1 MFSDRAT
8 IHVAAGRGGDGAVAF
23 RREKYVPKG
32 GPSGG
37 DGGDGGDVALVATE
51 GQRDLMLLRRT
62 PHLRAD
68 DGGHGEG
75 ANRTGARGADLDV
88 AVPIGTQVFDDAG
101 ELVCDLA
108 APGARAVIAHGG
120 RGGAGNRR
128 FRTSVRQAPRTAE
141 FGGAGGEG
149 TFVLHLKLLADAA
162 LLGFPNVGKSSL
174 LRRLSNA
181 KPKVADYPFTT
192 IEPVL
197 GVVAVADDRQI
208 TVLDVPGL
216 LEGAAEGHGLGLD
229 FLAHLERARLLLHVV
244 DAGADPEDAVRGFV
258 AIHRELEQYQEALAR
273 RPRIVVLN
281 RVDLRGDVDP
291 EHLAADFAAALAGL
305 RVGDPAAVRDLVCD
319 PEGGPPVVVPVS
331 CATGYGVDELKAA
344 LARWVPPAADEAVEG
359 EPLPRFLVYRPGAA
373 DAGGVR
379 VVRDEG
385 GVRVIGSSLEDA
397 VKTADVDT
405 AAALLAEY
413 VEHTGLRP
421 VLVRAGARKGIVVK
435 VGEQAIPY
443 RAG

>member
-8 IHVAAGRGGDGAVAF
+8 IHVTAGRGGDGAVAF
-23 RREKYVPKG
+23 RREKFVPKG

-37 DGGDGGDVALVATE
+37 DGGDGGNVALVATE
-51 GQRDLMLLRRT
+51 GLRDLMLLRRT
-62 PHLRAD
+62 PHLRAE

-75 ANRTGARGADLDV
+75 SNRTGARGEDLE
-88 AVPIGTQVFDDAG
+88 VPVPVGTQVFDAAG
-101 ELVCDLA
+101 ELICDLA
-108 APGARAVIAHGG
+108 VPRARAVIARGG
-120 RGGAGNRR
+120 CGGAGNRR

-141 FGGAGGEG
+141 FGGAGGTG
-149 TFVLHLKLLADAA
+149 TFDLQLKLLADAA

-197 GVVAVADDRQI
+197 GVVSVADDRQI

-244 DAGADPEDAVRGFV
+244 DAGQELEEAIRGFA
-258 AIHRELEQYQEALAR
+258 AIHRELAHYQEALSR
-273 RPRIVVLN
+273 RPRLVVLN
-281 RVDLRGDVDP
+281 RVDLHGEDDP
-291 EHLAADFAAALAGL
+291 EALASRFGEAL
-305 RVGDPAAVRDLVCD
+305 ARLAGRDAEAVRDVIRD
-319 PEGGPPVVVPVS
+319 PGDGNPIVLPVS
-331 CATGYGVDELKAA
+331 CATGYGVDVLKSA
-344 LARWVPPAADEAVEG
+344 LARWVPPEPETVGEV

-379 VVRDEG
+379 VVRDES
-385 GVRVIGSSLEDA
+385 GVRLIGSALDEMLRTVGDA
-397 VKTADVDT
+397 E
-405 AAALLAEY
+405 AAALLADY
-413 VEHTGLRP
+413 VERTGLRP
-421 VLVRAGARKGIVVK
+421 VLIRAGARKGIVVK
-435 VGEQAIPY
+435 VGERAISY

>member
-23 RREKYVPKG
+23 RREKFVPKG

-37 DGGDGGDVALVATE
+37 DGGDGGDVVLVAAE

-62 PHLRAD
+62 PHLRAE

-75 ANRTGARGADLDV
+75 SNRTGARGADLEIV
-88 AVPIGTQVFDDAG
+88 VPVGTQVLDSAG
-101 ELVCDLA
+101 DLVCDLA
-108 APGARAVIAHGG
+108 VPQARAVIARGG

-141 FGGAGGEG
+141 FGGAGVEG
-149 TFVLHLKLLADAA
+149 TFVLQLKLLADAA

-244 DAGADPEDAVRGFV
+244 DAAQDIDDALHGFV
-258 AIHRELEQYQEALAR
+258 AIHRELAQYQEALAR

-281 RVDLRGDVDP
+281 RVDLRGDHDP
-291 EHLAADFAAALAGL
+291 EELAASLARALGALG
-305 RVGDPAAVRDLVCD
+305 GAETDAVRDLIRD
-319 PEGGPPVVVPVS
+319 PEDGPPVVVPVS
-331 CATGYGVDELKAA
+331 CATGYGVDALKAA
-344 LARWVPPAADEAVEG
+344 LAHWVPPEPEEVGDG

-373 DAGGVR
+373 DSGGVR
-379 VVRDEG
+379 VVRDES
-385 GVRVIGSSLEDA
+385 GVRVIGSSLEGEIKAADA
-397 VKTADVDT
+397 DT

-413 VEHTGLRP
+413 VEYTGLRP
-421 VLVRAGARKGIVVK
+421 VLIRAGARKGIMVK
-435 VGEQAIPY
+435 VGERAIPY